1 MLREKLN
8 KILANEKTAE
18 FLRYSIVGTLAA
30 GIHYGIYFVTQ
41 KYINVNIAYT
51 IGYVVSLVC
60 NFFLTSYFTFRT
72 TPSVRKV
79 AGFGFSHLIN
89 YLLHMALF
97 NLFLLAGVHRLLA
110 PILVLMIVVP
120 LNFILL
126 HFVFKSKRFNR

>member
-1 MLREKLN
+1 MLHEKLN
-8 KILANEKTAE
+8 KILADEKAAE
-18 FLRYSIVGTLAA
+18 FLRYSIVGTIAA
-30 GIHYGIYFVTQ
+30 AIHYGIYYVTQ
-41 KYINVNIAYT
+41 KYININIAYT

-72 TPSVRKV
+72 TPSACKV

-89 YLLHMALF
+89 YLLHMTLF

-126 HFVFKSKRFNR
+126 HLVFKSKRFNR